1 MTDDRLPS
9 HIAAVRRF
17 SRFYTR
23 RIGLLHEGLLGGELT
38 LAEGRIIYELA
49 QAPGTTARRLS
60 DELGLDPAYLSR
72 ILQRFQEQGLITR
85 TASPAD
91 ARQSLLSLTDK
102 GTGVYGTINDRSRQE
117 IGAMLE
123 RLTPVQQDRLVAAL
137 ASAEALLGGGAAAE
151 PRVPYLLRPP
161 AVGDMGWIVHRQ
173 SVLYAQEYGWDD
185 TYEALVAEIV
195 AQFVRS
201 FDARR
206 ERCWIAEREG
216 DVVGSVF
223 LVRQSD
229 DVGKLRLLY
238 VEPAARGLGIGQRL
252 VQECIR
258 FARQAGYRQLMLWTN
273 DVLVSARR
281 IYQAAGFRLIEEE
294 RHHSF
299 GHDLVGQNWTLDL

>member
-23 RIGLLHEGLLGGELT
+23 RIGLLHEGLLGGDLT

-91 ARQSLLSLTDK
+91 ARQSLLSLTEK